1 MTHYSEGRRWSD
13 KWNMWVLDDVQPAN
27 GAAPDKQQDLVE
39 TLQSALEKLV
49 REAGEVSRLGAV
61 TGSQWTRLAG
71 ALISARAAL
80 AAANQEDAA

>member
-1 MTHYSEGRRWSD
+1 MS
-13 KWNMWVLDDVQPAN
+13 
-27 GAAPDKQQDLVE
+27 E
-39 TLQSALEKLV
+39 TLQAALERLV